1 MKLFSVLLL
10 SATLLPLPDA
20 GANDASPV
28 ALPAPNL
35 DGGKPLMQALKHRR
49 TTRDFSPAPLPLP
62 VLSEL
67 LWAGAG
73 INRPETG
80 HRTVPSAMNSQ
91 EVDVYVA
98 TAGGLSIYEPKAHV
112 LQPVAA
118 ADIRARTGGQEFVKI
133 APVAL
138 IYVADYARMKKPKPE
153 DRERYAM
160 IDAGFMVQNVYLYC
174 ASAGLAAVVHE
185 TDREGLREALR
196 LRPDQQVLIA
206 QAVGFPQA
214 APATQPSN

>member
-1 MKLFSVLLL
+1 MKLIRSLLL
-10 SATLLPLPDA
+10 SATLLPLPHA
-20 GANDASPV
+20 GASDAAPV
-28 ALPAPNL
+28 PLSAPNL
-35 DGGKPLMQALKHRR
+35 SGGQPLMQALKNRR

-73 INRPETG
+73 INRPATG

-98 TAGGLSIYEPKAHV
+98 TAGGLSVYEPKTHV

-118 ADIRARTGGQEFVKI
+118 IDIRANTGGQEFVKI
-133 APVAL
+133 APVTL

-153 DRERYAM
+153 DRERYSM

-196 LRPDQQVLIA
+196 LRPEQHVLIA
-206 QAVGFPQA
+206 QAVGFPQQI
-214 APATQPSN
+214 PANGVSQ

>member
-1 MKLFSVLLL
+1 MKPCLAPSLFALILL
-10 SATLLPLPDA
+10 APAVP
-20 GANDASPV
+20 ASEAPAV

-35 DGGKPLMQALKHRR
+35 DGGKPLMQALKDRK
-49 TTRDFSPAPLPLP
+49 TSRDFSSVPLSLP
-62 VLSEL
+62 VLGDL

-98 TAGGLSIYEPKAHV
+98 TATGLAVYEPKTHG
-112 LQPVAA
+112 LRPVAA
-118 ADIRARTGGQEFVKI
+118 EDIRAKTGGQEFVKI

-153 DRERYAM
+153 DRERYSM

-185 TDREGLREALR
+185 TDREGLRTALH
-196 LRPDQQVLIA
+196 LRPEQHVLIA
-206 QAVGFPQA
+206 QSIGYPQS
-214 APATQPSN
+214 PATNNLAK